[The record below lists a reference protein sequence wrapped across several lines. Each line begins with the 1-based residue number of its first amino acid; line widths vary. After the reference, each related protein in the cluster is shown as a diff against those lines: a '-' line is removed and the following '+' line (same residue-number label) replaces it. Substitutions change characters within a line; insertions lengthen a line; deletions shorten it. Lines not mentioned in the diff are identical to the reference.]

1 MGLRAFVQVYLS
13 EHSKPYPVRVSAKVL
28 TLPIFDMGVEN
39 KKYQKCSPYP

>member
-13 EHSKPYPVRVSAKVL
+13 EHSNPYWRLIPAKVL

-39 KKYQKCSPYP
+39 KKY